1 MAILTILM
9 GLCLLSFGIYGIISN
24 WWLVAD
30 LAGVVIPLC
39 LVIFGLVSVLA
50 GISTIKEK
58 RDFQ

>member
-1 MAILTILM
+1 MAILKILIS
-9 GLCLLSFGIYGIISN
+9 LCLLSFGIYGIINN

-58 RDFQ
+58 RR